1 MILKRQKIFSVKKDE
16 SYGDID
22 EQAPKDPYYH
32 KWFKKWGKRG
42 AITGA
47 GTAAA
52 GAGLIALGGKTGA
65 KSIERLNEIDEQ
77 LRNNEFFNKDH
88 FNHEGSGDWFD
99 KQLQE
104 TRERNKKSTEK
115 LEKEIKDIYRKSG
128 KKIRLTKAGR
138 AALGLGGTAAMIG
151 GAAYLGS
158 KLGDNARK
166 TSKKDKKDII
176 VQADREIRK
185 KINKS

>member
-1 MILKRQKIFSVKKDE
+1 MILLRQRVFSVKKDE
-16 SYGDID
+16 PYGDID

-42 AITGA
+42 AIAGA

-77 LRNNEFFNKDH
+77 LRSNEFFNKDH
-88 FNHEGSGDWFD
+88 FNVGGSGSWFD
-99 KQLQE
+99 EQLQE
-104 TRERNKKSTEK
+104 TRARNKRSTEK
-115 LEKEIKDIYRKSG
+115 LEKEIEDIYRKSG

-138 AALGLGGTAAMIG
+138 AAVGLGVPVAVIG

-166 TSKKDKKDII
+166 TSKKDKKDVI

-185 KINKS
+185 KK

>member
-1 MILKRQKIFSVKKDE
+1 MIILRQRVFSKREKDE
-16 SYGDID
+16 PYGDID

-65 KSIERLNEIDEQ
+65 KSIERLNEISEQ
-77 LRNNEFFNKDH
+77 LSRSEFFNKDH

-104 TRERNKKSTEK
+104 TRARNKKSTEK
-115 LEKEIKDIYRKSG
+115 LEKEIKDIYKKSG

-138 AALGLGGTAAMIG
+138 AAVGLGSTAAVVG

-166 TSKKDKKDII
+166 TSKKDRKDII

-185 KINKS
+185 KK